1 MMPLLKAALAAAVAA
16 SLMTPAPA
24 SAKPVDAKR
33 DLRIVVRPKP
43 PSKYGPN
50 GFLPGYRQPPPLAE
64 WRDRSPRHGG
74 GDFSRDRRYWS
85 GGEWRYGWGGA
96 GFYRG
101 RFNGGGVRPV
111 LEQKPP
117 WAQWECGDVGR

>member
-1 MMPLLKAALAAAVAA
+1 MIRRLKAALAAAVAA
-16 SLMTPAPA
+16 SLMLPAA
-24 SAKPVDAKR
+24 GSAKPADAKR

-74 GDFSRDRRYWS
+74 GDFSRDRRYWAR
-85 GGEWRYGWGGA
+85 GAWGYGWGGA
-96 GFYRG
+96 RVYR
-101 RFNGGGVRPV
+101 RRSQGGGLR
-111 LEQKPP
+111 
-117 WAQWECGDVGR
+117 